1 MEILFWLGFGLMCF
15 LGAKFLE
22 TFIKDEETGL
32 GVNEEDTKIAKQ
44 NYEKALKDKDKAEAV
59 KWGRV
64 YFGNLRWSTGYRVT
78 IYDEQRIQND
88 INAHC

>member
-15 LGAKFLE
+15 LGAKILE
-22 TFIKDEETGL
+22 NFIKDEETGL

-44 NYEKALKDKDKAEAV
+44 NYEKALKDKDKVEAV

-64 YFGNLRWSTGYRVT
+64 YFGNLRWMNGYRVT